1 MHVTFPSDGIFHNG
15 AMSSVPDQDPD
26 DRSIFEI
33 RRRRACK
40 YRSSSSSVREVSGG
54 IFSTTDI
61 KELKLSRRCECF
73 SFNSN
78 HFIDYTTTCIKCL
91 SHGTTTTAFIVFWPC
106 LGWSRFGRALSWKRV
121 NRKSNGC
128 F

>member
-1 MHVTFPSDGIFHNG
+1 MAFPSDGIFHNG
-15 AMSSVPDQDPD
+15 AKSSVPDQDPD

-33 RRRRACK
+33 RRRRGYK
-40 YRSSSSSVREVSGG
+40 YRSSSSSVRAVPGG

-61 KELKLSRRCECF
+61 KDLKLSRRCECF

-78 HFIDYTTTCIKCL
+78 HFIDYTTTCKCL
-91 SHGTTTTAFIVFWPC
+91 SHGTTTTASIVFWPC
-106 LGWSRFGRALSWKRV
+106 LWPRFGRALSWKRV